1 MDKIQILV
9 YFAIYFLGR
18 FRFSV
23 VWMVLL
29 VLVSIYGYEKSKRI
43 YSNTPASPSDERDAI
58 FLTLQDNIPSW
69 ILFPDVERAEWIN
82 NVLSILWPRIKDY
95 SEQKLRRLQSTIN
108 KQPWLKNLKINQVD
122 MGQVVS
128 CSSGF

>member
-95 SEQKLRRLQSTIN
+95 SEQKLRSLQSTIN